1 MGIQNQPRHLT
12 CHTASSDWSC
22 VFILHSFETNTNQ
35 STCVSVSRSTSD
47 KPVSRSVT
55 PAGSCTVLSTVS
67 SLMVRCQVTRPPE
80 VEMIPSTPSS
90 VKLELESTSQ
100 EPSSSILNQLSS
112 MRSVPVPTVN
122 CSTPNSWSLAKRMPL
137 TTTLVV
143 TTPSVR
149 KSSTLSSTESES
161 LPINVPV

>member
-12 CHTASSDWSC
+12 CHTASFRLICFC
-22 VFILHSFETNTNQ
+22 VFILHSFETKTNQ
-35 STCVSVSRSTSD
+35 STCVSVSQSTLD

-55 PAGSCTVLSTVS
+55 PAGNCTVLSTVS
-67 SLMVRCQVTRPPE
+67 SLMVRCQVTRPSE
-80 VEMIPSTPSS
+80 VVMIPSTPSS
-90 VKLELESTSQ
+90 LELESTSQ

-122 CSTPNSWSLAKRMPL
+122 CSTPNSRSPAKRMPP

-143 TTPSVR
+143 TTPS
-149 KSSTLSSTESES
+149 
-161 LPINVPV
+161 

>member
-12 CHTASSDWSC
+12 CHTASFRLICFC
-22 VFILHSFETNTNQ
+22 VFILHSFETKTNQ
-35 STCVSVSRSTSD
+35 STCVSVSQSTLD

-55 PAGSCTVLSTVS
+55 PAGNCTALSTVS
-67 SLMVRCQVTRPPE
+67 SLMVRCQVTRPSE

-112 MRSVPVPTVN
+112 MRSVPSIVPPRTVDHRQRG
-122 CSTPNSWSLAKRMPL
+122 CRQQLRPWSLHHR
-137 TTTLVV
+137 
-143 TTPSVR
+143 
-149 KSSTLSSTESES
+149 
-161 LPINVPV
+161 

>member
-12 CHTASSDWSC
+12 CHTASSDRSVFC

-35 STCVSVSRSTSD
+35 STCVSVSQSTSD

-67 SLMVRCQVTRPPE
+67 SQVVRCQVTRPSE
-80 VEMIPSTPSS
+80 VVMTPSTPSS

-100 EPSSSILNQLSS
+100 EPFSSILNQLSS

-122 CSTPNSWSLAKRMPL
+122 CSTPNS
-137 TTTLVV
+137 
-143 TTPSVR
+143 
-149 KSSTLSSTESES
+149 
-161 LPINVPV
+161 